1 MYRRVRFRQKQRSA
15 MPGNFSV
22 LKIEI
27 ELRIKS
33 KILLLLRPTVLGQTS
48 LGALNTSQASLP
60 SEPVGVLE
68 YLAIVPFRL
77 RALSASSTVS

>member
-15 MPGNFSV
+15 MPGNCSL

-33 KILLLLRPTVLGQTS
+33 ILLLLRPTVLGQTS
-48 LGALNTSQASLP
+48 LGALNTSLASLP

>member
-33 KILLLLRPTVLGQTS
+33 ILLLFRPTVLGQTS
-48 LGALNTSQASLP
+48 LGALNTSLASLP

>member
-15 MPGNFSV
+15 MPGNCSV

-33 KILLLLRPTVLGQTS
+33 ILLLLRPTVLGQTS
-48 LGALNTSQASLP
+48 LGALNTSLASLP
-60 SEPVGVLE
+60 SEPVGVLG